1 MHFWDQESIALIENK
16 SIIHL
21 RKFFLVNKKF
31 GTPIERFIT
40 NQYLCTMKKLL
51 FIFGIIFL
59 LGACNSVKR
68 NQKLLSKANY
78 EQAIEFGVK
87 KLQKNHSSKKRDGH
101 IAIIEQAFQKFVA
114 KANRRIS
121 FLKKQG
127 NASGAKEIYY
137 TYQNIE
143 YIQDKIRPLLPIY
156 NVTLG
161 RNAEFKL
168 NDYGSKILDAKKAYV
183 EYLYDEASL
192 YMQYQ
197 TRKDYRTAY
206 YIYCELDDLQPNYKD
221 LTLKKENARF
231 YGTDFILVD
240 LKNSTNQIIPVSLQQ
255 ELLSIN
261 TYGLDKFWTQYHTQQ
276 ETAID
281 YAYGITLNFRE
292 ITIAPEKLNA
302 LQQRRSKRIK
312 DGWEYQYDS
321 NGNVAKDSLGNDI
334 KKDAYVTV
342 SAKVIVT
349 TQLKSAAVG
358 ADVVYTNLNAN
369 SEINRLPIYSVFVFE
384 NVFARYTGDKR
395 ALTLKDKRF
404 LQNRFIDFPT
414 NEQMVYDTGEDL
426 KLKLKE
432 IIKNNTL

>member
-1 MHFWDQESIALIENK
+1 
-16 SIIHL
+16 
-21 RKFFLVNKKF
+21 
-31 GTPIERFIT
+31 
-40 NQYLCTMKKLL
+40 MKKLL

-59 LGACNSVKR
+59 LGACSSVKR
-68 NQKLLSKANY
+68 NQKLLSTGNY

-87 KLQKNHSSKKRDGH
+87 KLQKNQSSKKRDGH
-101 IAIIEQAFQKFVA
+101 IAIVEQAFQKFVA
-114 KANRRIS
+114 KANRRVS

-137 TYQNIE
+137 TYQSIE
-143 YIQDKIRPLLPIY
+143 YIQDKIRPLLPMYSI
-156 NVTLG
+156 TLG

-168 NDYGSKILDAKKAYV
+168 NDYGSKIIDAKKAYV
-183 EYLYDEASL
+183 EYLYQEASF
-192 YMQYQ
+192 YMEYQ
-197 TRKDYRTAY
+197 TRKDYKTAY

-221 LTLKKENARF
+221 VTLKKENARF
-231 YGTDFILVD
+231 YGTDFVLVD
-240 LKNSTNQIIPVSLQQ
+240 LKNSTNQIIPVSLEQ
-255 ELLSIN
+255 ELLNIN
-261 TYGLDKFWTQYHTQQ
+261 TYGLDKFWTQYHNKQD
-276 ETAID
+276 TAID

-292 ITIAPEKLNA
+292 ITIAPEKLNVIK
-302 LQQRRSKRIK
+302 QRRSKRIK
-312 DGWEYQYDS
+312 DGWEYVYDG

-334 KKDAYVTV
+334 KKDVYVTV
-342 SAKVIVT
+342 SAKVIIT
-349 TQLKSAAVG
+349 TQSKSAAVG

-395 ALTLKDKRF
+395 ALTIQDKR
-404 LQNRFIDFPT
+404 LIQHPFIDFPS

>member
-1 MHFWDQESIALIENK
+1 MTENK
-16 SIIHL
+16 AINNLGKTI
-21 RKFFLVNKKF
+21 FCVNNKL

-87 KLQKNHSSKKRDGH
+87 KLQKNQSSKKRDGH

-121 FLKKQG
+121 FLEKEG
-127 NASGAKEIYY
+127 NTSGAKEIYY

-156 NVTLG
+156 SATLG
-161 RNAEFKL
+161 RNAEFKF
-168 NDYGSKILDAKKAYV
+168 NDYGSKVLDAKKAYV

-206 YIYCELDDLQPNYKD
+206 YIYCELEDLQPNYKD
-221 LTLKKENARF
+221 VPSKKENARF
-231 YGTDFILVD
+231 YGTNFILVA
-240 LKNSTNQIIPVSLQQ
+240 LKNSTNQIIPSALEQ

-276 ETAID
+276 DSAID
-281 YAYGITLNFRE
+281 YMYGVTLDFKE
-292 ITIAPEKLNA
+292 ITITPEKLNEI
-302 LQQRRSKRIK
+302 QQRRSKRIK
-312 DGWEYQYDS
+312 DGWEYVYDS

-334 KKDAYVTV
+334 KKDKYLTI
-342 SAKVIVT
+342 SASVMMT
-349 TQLKSAAVG
+349 TQSKSAAVG
-358 ADVVYTNLNAN
+358 ADVVYTNMKKNT
-369 SEINRLPIYSVFVFE
+369 EVNRLPIASVFVFE
-384 NVFARYTGDKR
+384 NVFARYSGDKR
-395 ALTLKDKRF
+395 ALTIQDKRF
-404 LQNRFIDFPT
+404 LQHSFIDFPS

-426 KLKLKE
+426 KARLKE
-432 IIKNNTL
+432 IIKNNDL

>member
-1 MHFWDQESIALIENK
+1 
-16 SIIHL
+16 
-21 RKFFLVNKKF
+21 
-31 GTPIERFIT
+31 
-40 NQYLCTMKKLL
+40 MKKLL

-68 NQKLLSKANY
+68 NQKLLSIGNY

-87 KLQKNHSSKKRDGH
+87 KLQKNQSSKKRDGH

-121 FLKKQG
+121 FLEKEG
-127 NASGAKEIYY
+127 NTSGAKEIYY

-156 NVTLG
+156 SATLG
-161 RNAEFKL
+161 RNAEFKF
-168 NDYGSKILDAKKAYV
+168 NDYGSKVLDAKKAYV

-206 YIYCELDDLQPNYKD
+206 YIYCELEDLQPNYKD
-221 LTLKKENARF
+221 VPSKKENARF
-231 YGTDFILVD
+231 YGTNFILVA
-240 LKNSTNQIIPVSLQQ
+240 LKNSTNQIIPSALEQ

-276 ETAID
+276 DSAID
-281 YAYGITLNFRE
+281 YMYGVTLDFKE
-292 ITIAPEKLNA
+292 ITITPEKLNEI
-302 LQQRRSKRIK
+302 QQRRSKRIK
-312 DGWEYQYDS
+312 DGWEYVYDS

-334 KKDAYVTV
+334 KKDKYLTI
-342 SAKVIVT
+342 SASVMMT
-349 TQLKSAAVG
+349 TQSKSAAVG
-358 ADVVYTNLNAN
+358 ADVVYTNMKKNT
-369 SEINRLPIYSVFVFE
+369 EVNRLPIASVFVFE
-384 NVFARYTGDKR
+384 NVFARYSGDKR
-395 ALTLKDKRF
+395 ALTIQDKRF
-404 LQNRFIDFPT
+404 LQHSFIDFPS

-426 KLKLKE
+426 KARLKE
-432 IIKNNTL
+432 IIKNNDL

>member
-1 MHFWDQESIALIENK
+1 
-16 SIIHL
+16 
-21 RKFFLVNKKF
+21 
-31 GTPIERFIT
+31 
-40 NQYLCTMKKLL
+40 MKKLL

-87 KLQKNHSSKKRDGH
+87 KLQKNQSSKKRDGH

-121 FLKKQG
+121 FLEKEG
-127 NASGAKEIYY
+127 NTSGAKEIYY

-156 NVTLG
+156 SATLG
-161 RNAEFKL
+161 RNAEFKF
-168 NDYGSKILDAKKAYV
+168 NDYGSKVLDAKKAYV

-206 YIYCELDDLQPNYKD
+206 YIYCELEDLQPNYKD
-221 LTLKKENARF
+221 VPSKKENARF
-231 YGTDFILVD
+231 YGTNFILVA
-240 LKNSTNQIIPVSLQQ
+240 LKNSTNQIIPSALEQ

-276 ETAID
+276 DSAID
-281 YAYGITLNFRE
+281 YMYGVTLDFKE
-292 ITIAPEKLNA
+292 ITITPEKLNEI
-302 LQQRRSKRIK
+302 QQRRSKRIK
-312 DGWEYQYDS
+312 DGWEYVYDS

-334 KKDAYVTV
+334 KKDKYLTI
-342 SAKVIVT
+342 SASVMMT
-349 TQLKSAAVG
+349 TQSKSAAVG
-358 ADVVYTNLNAN
+358 ADVVYTNMKKNT
-369 SEINRLPIYSVFVFE
+369 EVNRLPIASVFVFE
-384 NVFARYTGDKR
+384 NVFARYSGDKR
-395 ALTLKDKRF
+395 ALTIQDKRF
-404 LQNRFIDFPT
+404 LQHSFIDFPS

-426 KLKLKE
+426 KARLKE
-432 IIKNNTL
+432 IIKNNDL

>member
-1 MHFWDQESIALIENK
+1 
-16 SIIHL
+16 
-21 RKFFLVNKKF
+21 
-31 GTPIERFIT
+31 
-40 NQYLCTMKKLL
+40 MKKLL

-68 NQKLLSKANY
+68 NQKLLSIGNY

-121 FLKKQG
+121 FLEKEG
-127 NASGAKEIYY
+127 NTSGAKEIYY

-156 NVTLG
+156 SATLG
-161 RNAEFKL
+161 RNAEFKF
-168 NDYGSKILDAKKAYV
+168 NDYGSKVLDAKKAYV

-206 YIYCELDDLQPNYKD
+206 YIYCELEDLQPNYKD
-221 LTLKKENARF
+221 VPSKKENARF
-231 YGTDFILVD
+231 YGTNFILVA
-240 LKNSTNQIIPVSLQQ
+240 LKNSTNQIIPSALEQ

-276 ETAID
+276 DSAID
-281 YAYGITLNFRE
+281 YMYGVTLDFKE
-292 ITIAPEKLNA
+292 ITITPEKLNEI
-302 LQQRRSKRIK
+302 QQRRSKRIK
-312 DGWEYQYDS
+312 DGWEYVYDS

-334 KKDAYVTV
+334 KKDKYLTI
-342 SAKVIVT
+342 SASVMMT
-349 TQLKSAAVG
+349 TQSKSAAVG
-358 ADVVYTNLNAN
+358 ADVVYTNMKKNT
-369 SEINRLPIYSVFVFE
+369 EVNRLPIASVFVFE
-384 NVFARYTGDKR
+384 NVFARYSGDKR
-395 ALTLKDKRF
+395 ALTIQDKRF
-404 LQNRFIDFPT
+404 LQHSFIDFPS

-426 KLKLKE
+426 KARLKE
-432 IIKNNTL
+432 IIKNNDL

>member
-1 MHFWDQESIALIENK
+1 
-16 SIIHL
+16 
-21 RKFFLVNKKF
+21 
-31 GTPIERFIT
+31 
-40 NQYLCTMKKLL
+40 MKKLL

-68 NQKLLSKANY
+68 NQKLLSKGNY

-161 RNAEFKL
+161 RNAEFTLK
-168 NDYGSKILDAKKAYV
+168 DYSSKILDAKKAYV
-183 EYLYDEASL
+183 AYLYDEAGL

-206 YIYCELDDLQPNYKD
+206 NIYCELEDVKPNYKD
-221 LTLKKENARF
+221 VSLKKENARF
-231 YGTDFILVD
+231 YGTDFVLID
-240 LKNSTNQIIPVSLQQ
+240 LKNSTNQIIPASLEQ

-276 ETAID
+276 DSAID
-281 YAYGITLNFRE
+281 YMYGVTLNFKE
-292 ITIAPEKLNA
+292 ITIAPEKLNEI
-302 LQQRRSKRIK
+302 QQRRSKRIK
-312 DGWEYQYDS
+312 DGWEYVYDS

-334 KKDAYVTV
+334 KKDKYLTI
-342 SAKVIVT
+342 SARVMMT
-349 TQLKSAAVG
+349 TQSKSAAVQ
-358 ADVVYTNLNAN
+358 AEVVYTNMKKNTVV
-369 SEINRLPIYSVFVFE
+369 NRLPIASVFVFE
-384 NVFARYTGDKR
+384 NVFAKYTGDKR
-395 ALTLKDKRF
+395 ALTTQDKRF
-404 LQNRFIDFPT
+404 LQHNFIDFPS

-426 KLKLKE
+426 KSRLKE
-432 IIKNNTL
+432 IIKNNDLY

>member
-1 MHFWDQESIALIENK
+1 MIYVN
-16 SIIHL
+16 
-21 RKFFLVNKKF
+21 FFLVNKKF

-68 NQKLLSKANY
+68 NQKLLSIGNY

-87 KLQKNHSSKKRDGH
+87 KLQKNQSSKKRDGH

-121 FLKKQG
+121 FLEKEG
-127 NASGAKEIYY
+127 NTSGAKEIYY

-156 NVTLG
+156 SATLG
-161 RNAEFKL
+161 RNAEFKF
-168 NDYGSKILDAKKAYV
+168 NDYGSKVLDAKKAYV

-206 YIYCELDDLQPNYKD
+206 YIYCELEDLQPNYKD
-221 LTLKKENARF
+221 VPSKKENARF
-231 YGTDFILVD
+231 YGTNFILVA
-240 LKNSTNQIIPVSLQQ
+240 LKNSTNQIIPSALEQ

-276 ETAID
+276 DSAID
-281 YAYGITLNFRE
+281 YMYGVTLDFKE
-292 ITIAPEKLNA
+292 ITITPEKLNEI
-302 LQQRRSKRIK
+302 QQRRSKRIK
-312 DGWEYQYDS
+312 DGWEYVYDS

-334 KKDAYVTV
+334 KKDKYLTI
-342 SAKVIVT
+342 SASVMMT
-349 TQLKSAAVG
+349 TQSKSAAVG
-358 ADVVYTNLNAN
+358 ADVVYTNMKKNT
-369 SEINRLPIYSVFVFE
+369 EVNRLPIASVFVFE
-384 NVFARYTGDKR
+384 NVFARYSGDKR
-395 ALTLKDKRF
+395 ALTIQDKRF
-404 LQNRFIDFPT
+404 LQHSFIDFPS

-426 KLKLKE
+426 KARLKE
-432 IIKNNTL
+432 IIKNNDL